1 MSNST
6 KTTKLKS
13 SKINKDM
20 SIDDYRKKFDF
31 HSNRLIHN
39 SKRSGQPYKILKP
52 YHKTQKIGN
61 NNYGILTGEETGI
74 IGVDLDTYKPEWNN
88 EKEHSFIT
96 TFGKDYI
103 KKFDTLT
110 QSTPSGGIHLIF
122 EYDEDVRQTQVNHCE
137 IDIRNKGGYLVGA
150 GSIVGGKLYRVKHFA
165 TIKPLPDD
173 LKKYLMDNLYTTEE
187 KETAKKIKNKK
198 NVNKDFTECEYSF
211 AYTTEE
217 IEEKIVKELPIKY
230 FTEYTFWIKFIT
242 AMKIMG
248 QYDLANKYRMKHRVG
263 SSKWNDK
270 NFFNTAYNSIKKQ
283 NEFPMVEHILKVTN
297 QLHILPYIKYKSL
310 PDQIETPTDIINVE
324 KLGYGLELSDN
335 KNYVIKS
342 DTGTGK
348 TTIFKNS
355 IGNKKFISIVSR
367 ISLADEQYRVFN
379 ESGVDCCHYKIED
392 FLENGESVII
402 TIDSIMRI
410 NHFDFSNY
418 VIFMDEFNSICEY
431 ILQADTCLGDKRA
444 FIVKVLANMLINS
457 KQIIAVDADIS
468 DLCFKIFK
476 KLNIDYDYII
486 NNYKH
491 NKGVTSNEI
500 LSIETMIK
508 QINIDRSVDIAVM
521 VCCDSKTVAEYL
533 YEQTGKTACL
543 ITNETT
549 ETPTF
554 DNEPFIIFSPKVIY
568 GIDGNWKTGR
578 NVYCAFRESTIS
590 PANMVQQLSRERNI
604 NNLYYYFGK
613 KKFTKCKYNNI
624 NECRIDMVKKHE
636 YALTQ
641 FNIFEGSYNDLF
653 FDMLV
658 EYEYKQD
665 CYNTNKFLHFLLIL
679 KNRGIEF
686 LTQEKVSSK
695 LNNEKIK
702 EIAEKLRLENFDINS
717 DHIIN
722 INEYLKM
729 NTAEYIEENKQL
741 FINPNLLCNHF
752 TNCEYFLKNNDMENK
767 NDILFQTLSDI
778 KEFPIKKL
786 ETNKYKILNV
796 EMLKSISG
804 YTETIKDNKTYFDC
818 SIPLTPEN
826 NIKFNES
833 YKLVFGGRCKDLDLT
848 KINNIPKMLSKMISN
863 ICGDSIINSEKVR
876 EGKKTTNKLYI
887 NNDKLEYHKKL
898 YNLRLTKNSLIQNY
912 AGIHI
917 SVGNCDDDGCC
928 EWNCE

>member
-1 MSNST
+1 MFNST
-6 KTTKLKS
+6 KTAKLKS

-20 SIDDYRKKFDF
+20 SIDDYRNKFDF
-31 HSNRLIHN
+31 HSNKLIKN
-39 SKRSGQPYKILKP
+39 AKRSEQPYKILKP

-61 NNYGILTGEETGI
+61 NNYGILTGENTGI
-74 IGVDLDTYKPEWNN
+74 IGIDLDTYKPEWNN

-110 QSTPSGGIHLIF
+110 QTTPSGGIHLIF
-122 EYDEDVRQTQVNHCE
+122 EYDEDVRQTQTNNCE
-137 IDIRNKGGYLVGA
+137 IDIRSTGGYLVGA
-150 GSIVGGKLYRVKHFA
+150 GSIVNDKLYRVKHLA

-173 LKKYLMDNLYTTEE
+173 LKKYLMENLYTKEE

-283 NEFPMVEHILKVTN
+283 NEFPMVEHILKVTH

-324 KLGYGLELSDN
+324 KLGYGLELSEN

-379 ESGVDCCHYKIED
+379 ESGVDCCHYKIQD

-402 TIDSIMRI
+402 TIDSIMRL
-410 NHFDFSNY
+410 NNFDFSNY

-431 ILQADTCLGDKRA
+431 VLQADTCLGDKRA

-508 QINIDRSVDIAVM
+508 QINTDRSVDIAVM

-568 GIDGNWKTGR
+568 GIDGNWTGGR

-679 KNRGIEF
+679 KNRGIEI

-752 TNCEYFLKNNDMENK
+752 TNCEYFLKNDDMENK
-767 NDILFQTLSDI
+767 NDILFQTISDI

-833 YKLVFGGRCKDLDLT
+833 YKLVFGGRCKDMDLT

-912 AGIHI
+912 AGINI
-917 SVGNCDDDGCC
+917 NVGNYDDDDF
-928 EWNCE
+928 